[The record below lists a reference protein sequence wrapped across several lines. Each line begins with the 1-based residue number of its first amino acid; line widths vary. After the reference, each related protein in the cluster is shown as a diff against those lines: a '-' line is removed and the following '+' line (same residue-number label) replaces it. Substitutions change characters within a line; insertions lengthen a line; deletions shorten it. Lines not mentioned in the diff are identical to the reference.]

1 MVVTRDKMM
10 MISVMLIKSL
20 FRLLRKQDRHTGKL
34 LHFLHRWP
42 TIAQYSLASSRENLI
57 GHVLAWPAEQVE
69 RCCGRIAEETH
80 QISSHGIT
88 KV

>member
-1 MVVTRDKMM
+1 MCLSLV
-10 MISVMLIKSL
+10 ISKP
-20 FRLLRKQDRHTGKL
+20 
-34 LHFLHRWP
+34 LH
-42 TIAQYSLASSRENLI
+42 SSRENLI

-88 KV
+88 KVSSKLCRNAVQCHS

>member
-1 MVVTRDKMM
+1 MCWC
-10 MISVMLIKSL
+10 
-20 FRLLRKQDRHTGKL
+20 
-34 LHFLHRWP
+34 LHN
-42 TIAQYSLASSRENLI
+42 AQYSRTSSRENLI

-88 KV
+88 KVDFCDTASCN